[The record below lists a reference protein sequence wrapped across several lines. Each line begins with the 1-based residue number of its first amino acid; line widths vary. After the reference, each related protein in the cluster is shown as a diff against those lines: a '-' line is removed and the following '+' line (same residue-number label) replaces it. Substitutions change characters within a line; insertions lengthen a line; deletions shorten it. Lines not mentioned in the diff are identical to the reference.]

1 MSQIATRLKNI
12 LTEKG
17 ISASRFAQIIDVQPS
32 SLSHIFSGRNKP
44 SIDLIEKIGLKFPDI
59 DINWLVLGGEKN
71 TSLNTEKSGSPQ
83 LATNIYKSIS
93 EDQQSTSIETKEK
106 NTLRILGEEG
116 DIERIIIF
124 YNNGSFK
131 EYKNPS

>member
-1 MSQIATRLKNI
+1 MSQIAIRLKNI
-12 LTEKG
+12 LTEKE

-59 DINWLVLGGEKN
+59 DINWLIFGGDKK
-71 TSLNTEKSGSPQ
+71 TSLKTEKSGSPQ
-83 LATNIYKSIS
+83 LASNIYESIN
-93 EDQQSTSIETKEK
+93 ENQQSTSIETKEK
-106 NTLRILGEEG
+106 NTLRIQGEEG
-116 DIERIIIF
+116 DIERIVIF